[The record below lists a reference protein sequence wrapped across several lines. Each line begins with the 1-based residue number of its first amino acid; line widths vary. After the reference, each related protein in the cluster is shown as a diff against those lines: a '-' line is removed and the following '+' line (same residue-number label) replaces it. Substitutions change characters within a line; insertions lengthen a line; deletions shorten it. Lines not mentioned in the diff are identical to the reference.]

1 MIQRLNAAERHTYR
15 LMRKFG
21 IPAERCVGQLRQTK
35 RLFEGISDEQEQ
47 AHRIKCKIIKQVT
60 AKG

>member
-21 IPAERCVGQLRQTK
+21 VPAERCVGHLRQSK
-35 RLFEGISDEQEQ
+35 RLYAGISDEQEQ
-47 AHRIKCKIIKQVT
+47 AHQIKCRIIKQLT
-60 AKG
+60 GE